1 MEHGFTWFSLLPFIA
16 EDPERQLIFTTLFI
30 ALALFFVSARVFI
43 AIKRSP
49 NPLIPKEKISFQN
62 FFELIIQATLNI
74 MKDIVGPHAEKYLPL
89 IGGLFVFIL
98 FCNLLGLIPGF
109 LPPTSNLYTNGA
121 CALTV
126 FLYYNFQGFR
136 EHGIKYLKQFA
147 GPLIYLAPLMFIIEV
162 ISHLFRPF
170 SLMVR
175 LYGNISGDH
184 AVLSIFSGLVPLV
197 VPVIFLV
204 LGLMV
209 ALIQA
214 FVFATLSTVYIG
226 LAVSHEH

>member
-1 MEHGFTWFSLLPFIA
+1 MEHGFTWFSKLPFIA
-16 EDPERQLIFTTLFI
+16 DDPKRQLIFTTIFIAVILFI
-30 ALALFFVSARVFI
+30 ISAKIFYS
-43 AIKRSP
+43 IKKSP
-49 NPLIPKEKISFQN
+49 NPLIPKKEFSFQN
-62 FFELIIQATLNI
+62 FFELVIQATVNT
-74 MKDIVGPHAEKYLPL
+74 MKDIIGPHAEKYLPL

-109 LPPTSNLYTNGA
+109 LPPTGNPYTNAA
-121 CALTV
+121 CAIIV
-126 FLYYNFQGFR
+126 FIYYNYLGFK
-136 EHGIKYLKQFA
+136 EHGIKYLKHFA
-147 GPLIYLAPLMFIIEV
+147 GPLIYLAPLMFVIEV
-162 ISHLFRPF
+162 ISHIFRPL

-184 AVLSIFSGLVPLV
+184 QVLAIFSGLVPLV

-209 ALIQA
+209 AFIQA

>member
-1 MEHGFTWFSLLPFIA
+1 MEHGFSWVNFLPFVSHSA
-16 EDPERQLIFTTLFI
+16 DGQLIVTTILVA
-30 ALALFFVSARVFI
+30 ALLLVISLNVSSKLKKSANHLVPEG
-43 AIKRSP
+43 KV
-49 NPLIPKEKISFQN
+49 SFRN
-62 FFELIIQATLNI
+62 FFEVVIQAGVNLLR
-74 MKDIVGPHAEKYLPL
+74 DIVGPHGEKYLPL
-89 IGGLFVFIL
+89 IGSLFVFIL

-109 LPPTSNLYTNGA
+109 LPPTGNPYTNAA
-121 CALTV
+121 CALVV
-126 FLYYNFQGFR
+126 FLYYNYQGFKV
-136 EHGIKYLKQFA
+136 HGISYLKQFA
-147 GPLIYLAPLMFIIEV
+147 GPLIYIAPLMFIIEI

-184 AVLSIFSGLVPLV
+184 MVLSIFSGLVPLV
-197 VPVIFLV
+197 VPVIFLI

-214 FVFATLSTVYIG
+214 FVFATLSAVYIA

>member
-1 MEHGFTWFSLLPFIA
+1 M
-16 EDPERQLIFTTLFI
+16 
-30 ALALFFVSARVFI
+30 FV
-43 AIKRSP
+43 
-49 NPLIPKEKISFQN
+49 
-62 FFELIIQATLNI
+62 
-74 MKDIVGPHAEKYLPL
+74 
-89 IGGLFVFIL
+89 
-98 FCNLLGLIPGF
+98 
-109 LPPTSNLYTNGA
+109 
-121 CALTV
+121 
-126 FLYYNFQGFR
+126 
-136 EHGIKYLKQFA
+136 
-147 GPLIYLAPLMFIIEV
+147 IEV

-184 AVLSIFSGLVPLV
+184 AVLAIFSGLVPLV

>member
-1 MEHGFTWFSLLPFIA
+1 MEHGFTWFSLLPFI
-16 EDPERQLIFTTLFI
+16 DDHPERQLIFTTIFVAAILFI
-30 ALALFFVSARVFI
+30 VSVKVFNS
-43 AIKRSP
+43 IKRSP
-49 NPLIPKEKISFQN
+49 SPLIPQKRLSLQN
-62 FFELIIQATLNI
+62 FFELVIQATINI
-74 MKDIVGPHAEKYLPL
+74 MKDIIGHHAEKHLPL
-89 IGGLFVFIL
+89 IGSLFIFI
-98 FCNLLGLIPGF
+98 FSCNLLGLIPGF

-121 CALTV
+121 CAIIV
-126 FLYYNFQGFR
+126 FLYYNYQGFK
-136 EHGIKYLKQFA
+136 EHGVKYLKHFA
-147 GPLIYLAPLMFIIEV
+147 GPLIYLAPLMFIIEI

-184 AVLSIFSGLVPLV
+184 AVLTIFSGLVPLV
-197 VPVIFLV
+197 VPVIFLA

>member
-1 MEHGFTWFSLLPFIA
+1 MNENSFNFKINGTSPWNTVLHGFLYCRLSLTIQKDSLFLLPFLLR
-16 EDPERQLIFTTLFI
+16 PSFLL
-30 ALALFFVSARVFI
+30 
-43 AIKRSP
+43 SP
-49 NPLIPKEKISFQN
+49 QN
-62 FFELIIQATLNI
+62 FFELVIQATVNI
-74 MKDIVGPHAEKYLPL
+74 MKDIIGHHAEKYLPL
-89 IGGLFVFIL
+89 IGSLFVFIL

-121 CALTV
+121 CAIIV
-126 FLYYNFQGFR
+126 FLYYNYQGFK
-136 EHGIKYLKQFA
+136 EHGIKYLKHFA
-147 GPLIYLAPLMFIIEV
+147 GPLIYLAPLMFVIEI

-184 AVLSIFSGLVPLV
+184 AVLTIFSGLVPLV

>member
-1 MEHGFTWFSLLPFIA
+1 MEHGFTWFSLLPLIA
-16 EDPERQLIFTTLFI
+16 ESPERQLVFTTIFIAAILFI
-30 ALALFFVSARVFI
+30 VSLRVFVS
-43 AIKRSP
+43 IKNSP
-49 NPLIPKEKISFQN
+49 SPTVPKEKVSFQN
-62 FFELIIQATLNI
+62 FFELIIQVATNI
-74 MKDIVGPHAEKYLPL
+74 IKDIIGHHAEKYLPL
-89 IGGLFVFIL
+89 IGSLFIFIL

-121 CALTV
+121 CAIIV
-126 FLYYNFQGFR
+126 FLYYNYQGFK
-136 EHGIKYLKQFA
+136 EHGVGYLKHFA
-147 GPLIYLAPLMFIIEV
+147 GPLIYLAPLMFVIEV

-184 AVLSIFSGLVPLV
+184 AVLTIFSSLVPLV

>member
-1 MEHGFTWFSLLPFIA
+1 MEHGFTWFSLLPFISD
-16 EDPERQLIFTTLFI
+16 DPERQLVFTTIFI
-30 ALALFFVSARVFI
+30 AAVLFVISAKIFNS
-43 AIKRSP
+43 IKKSP
-49 NPLIPKEKISFQN
+49 NPLIPQKKFSFQN
-62 FFELIIQATLNI
+62 FFELVIQVTVNL
-74 MKDIVGPHAEKYLPL
+74 MKDIIGPHSEKYLPL
-89 IGGLFVFIL
+89 IGSLFIFIL

-109 LPPTSNLYTNGA
+109 LPPTSNLYTNAA
-121 CALTV
+121 CAIIV
-126 FLYYNFQGFR
+126 FLYYNYQGFK

-147 GPLIYLAPLMFIIEV
+147 GPLIYLAPLMFVIEI
-162 ISHLFRPF
+162 ISHIFRPF

-184 AVLSIFSGLVPLV
+184 AVLAIFSGLVPLV
-197 VPVIFLV
+197 VPVVFLV

>member
-1 MEHGFTWFSLLPFIA
+1 MEHGFIWFSKIPFIA
-16 EDPERQLIFTTLFI
+16 DDPEKQLIFTTI
-30 ALALFFVSARVFI
+30 IISAILFFVSIKIFN
-43 AIKRSP
+43 AIKKSP
-49 NPLIPKEKISFQN
+49 NPLIPDKKFSFQN
-62 FFELIIQATLNI
+62 FFELVIQATANI
-74 MKDIVGPHAEKYLPL
+74 MKDIIGSNAEKYLPL
-89 IGGLFVFIL
+89 IGSLFVFIL

-109 LPPTSNLYTNGA
+109 IPPTSSPYTNAA
-121 CALTV
+121 CAIIV
-126 FLYYNFQGFR
+126 FLYYNYQGFK

-147 GPLIYLAPLMFIIEV
+147 GPLIYLAPLMFVIEV
-162 ISHLFRPF
+162 ISHIFRPL

-184 AVLSIFSGLVPLV
+184 QVLAIFSGLVPLV
-197 VPVIFLV
+197 VPVIFLI

-209 ALIQA
+209 AFIQA

>member
-1 MEHGFTWFSLLPFIA
+1 
-16 EDPERQLIFTTLFI
+16 
-30 ALALFFVSARVFI
+30 
-43 AIKRSP
+43 
-49 NPLIPKEKISFQN
+49 
-62 FFELIIQATLNI
+62 FELIIQVATNI
-74 MKDIVGPHAEKYLPL
+74 IKDIIGHHAEKYLPL
-89 IGGLFVFIL
+89 IGSLFIFIL

-121 CALTV
+121 CAIIV
-126 FLYYNFQGFR
+126 FLYYNYQGFK
-136 EHGIKYLKQFA
+136 EHGVGYLKHFA
-147 GPLIYLAPLMFIIEV
+147 GPLIYLAPLMFVIEV

-184 AVLSIFSGLVPLV
+184 AVLTIFSSLVPLV

>member
-16 EDPERQLIFTTLFI
+16 DNQERQLIFTTVFVAAILFI
-30 ALALFFVSARVFI
+30 VSAKIFNS
-43 AIKRSP
+43 IKKSP
-49 NPLIPKEKISFQN
+49 NPLIPPKRLSLQN
-62 FFELIIQATLNI
+62 FFELVIQATINI
-74 MKDIVGPHAEKYLPL
+74 MKDIIGNHAEKYLPL
-89 IGGLFVFIL
+89 IGSLFVFIL
-98 FCNLLGLIPGF
+98 LCNLLGLIPGF

-121 CALTV
+121 CAIIV
-126 FLYYNFQGFR
+126 FLYYNYRGFK
-136 EHGIKYLKQFA
+136 EHGIKYLKHFA
-147 GPLIYLAPLMFIIEV
+147 GPLIYLAPLMFVIEV

-184 AVLSIFSGLVPLV
+184 AVLAIFSGLVPLV

>member
-16 EDPERQLIFTTLFI
+16 DDPERQLIFTTIFI
-30 ALALFFVSARVFI
+30 AAVLFLVSLTVFTS
-43 AIKRSP
+43 IKKSS
-49 NPLIPKEKISFQN
+49 NPLIPSKKLSFQN
-62 FFELIIQATLNI
+62 FFELVIQAAVNI
-74 MKDIVGPHAEKYLPL
+74 MKDIIGRHAEKYFPL
-89 IGGLFVFIL
+89 IGSLFIFIL

-109 LPPTSNLYTNGA
+109 LPPTSNLYTNAA
-121 CALTV
+121 CAIIV
-126 FLYYNFQGFR
+126 FLYYNYQGFK
-136 EHGIKYLKQFA
+136 EHGIKYLKHFA
-147 GPLIYLAPLMFIIEV
+147 GPLIYLAPLMFVIEV

-184 AVLSIFSGLVPLV
+184 AVLAIFSGLVPLV
-197 VPVIFLV
+197 VPVVFLV